1 MIMMIK
7 RSGSFIYIMCM
18 GTWYM
23 GKASRVGLGIH
34 EKGSVIPLFY
44 IFSLS
49 LFLSASLYMSVA
61 AVLFS
66 GQGGSLVIVWI
77 GLYGS
82 ILYFLFFFVLSVS
95 RGSNG
100 RFLRSGR

>member
-1 MIMMIK
+1 MMMMMK

-23 GKASRVGLGIH
+23 GKASRVGLGHH
-34 EKGSVIPLFY
+34 EKGSVIPLFFF
-44 IFSLS
+44 FSLS

-66 GQGGSLVIVWI
+66 GKGGSLVIVRI

-82 ILYFLFFFVLSVS
+82 ILYFFFFLSVS